1 MPVKRGKPGKKFST
15 VSVKKRGNFSFATSL
30 QQAEAVGPPRHRKR
44 VTRTIAW
51 QMTTFTWRLFGVSLG
66 RFSPF
71 ILISFFNPFIYLFIS
86 GSCLGGSDL
95 LFLGAKI
102 NSLFWWFFKK
112 IPKEHGQGN
121 LFFLKI
127 SKNICHISLKKV
139 LKSPRF
145 LEDLGRFF

>member
-1 MPVKRGKPGKKFST
+1 
-15 VSVKKRGNFSFATSL
+15 
-30 QQAEAVGPPRHRKR
+30 
-44 VTRTIAW
+44 
-51 QMTTFTWRLFGVSLG
+51 
-66 RFSPF
+66 
-71 ILISFFNPFIYLFIS
+71 
-86 GSCLGGSDL
+86 
-95 LFLGAKI
+95 LGAKI